1 MPPAAPLSPMA
12 SAKHKSSSS
21 YAAAA
26 TSSATSTSTAPAPI
40 LSYHAHPLNPRSSIT
55 ISREGSPTSRT
66 SMSTL
71 HRPTFVHATTS
82 YAVATAAGSSAAGS
96 SSASGHGSKGESRG
110 GSAKPY
116 SEDEGYRKEV
126 SAYYPPEFP
135 HPDGPYP
142 YPHHQYTPFTQSD
155 RPDAETSVLDRLRT
169 AGRKMFGRNDSR
181 ESKLACLQCSNSEEG
196 GELGRAMMF
205 GWVITTVA
213 FFLAI
218 AFWRGELFRA
228 LDKLSHYLAEQG
240 IYGHLT
246 FYVLI
251 FITTIPPLPLY
262 STLIILS
269 GYTFGVWQGFLVSYL
284 ASLSGAIVVFL
295 VSRKMLRDTIVKCLA
310 SSSISMSLLH
320 ILPTH
325 PHLLLLIR
333 IAPYPYNLLN
343 VILASSPTLTLQTY
357 TGCTAVS
364 LCKLVLHTWIGSGIH
379 DLSESYGHGQSK
391 GQEESKE
398 GDGVDGQW
406 PQDPDG
412 VTGRP
417 AQEGDT
423 QTAKTWTTWVGIV
436 LCIVLFFYLMHFAKR
451 AVKKAQA
458 EQAEMEEREREERE
472 GLTSVY
478 ARRESE
484 GEEMV

>member
-1 MPPAAPLSPMA
+1 MRVRDA
-12 SAKHKSSSS
+12 
-21 YAAAA
+21 
-26 TSSATSTSTAPAPI
+26 
-40 LSYHAHPLNPRSSIT
+40 
-55 ISREGSPTSRT
+55 
-66 SMSTL
+66 
-71 HRPTFVHATTS
+71 
-82 YAVATAAGSSAAGS
+82 
-96 SSASGHGSKGESRG
+96 
-110 GSAKPY
+110 
-116 SEDEGYRKEV
+116 D
-126 SAYYPPEFP
+126 
-135 HPDGPYP
+135 
-142 YPHHQYTPFTQSD
+142 FT
-155 RPDAETSVLDRLRT
+155 
-169 AGRKMFGRNDSR
+169 G
-181 ESKLACLQCSNSEEG
+181 
-196 GELGRAMMF
+196 
-205 GWVITTVA
+205 I
-213 FFLAI
+213 
-218 AFWRGELFRA
+218 A

-295 VSRKMLRDTIVKCLA
+295 VSRKMLRDTIVKWYVGQTIYPASLTNDYSLA

-417 AQEGDT
+417 AQEGGT

-472 GLTSVY
+472 GLTSVS